1 MSSGPVPLRV
11 RSLSKRYTD
20 KQVLEGVDLELASG
34 EALALLGPNGA
45 GKSTLIGCICG
56 SVIPDSGQVEIAGH
70 ELAAQPLEARRALRY
85 LAQEVD
91 FPPGLTGQELLEFQ
105 ADVFGARAD
114 LGQAAQL
121 AGLGDS
127 LAHLAS
133 TYSVGMRRR
142 LAFAALSLGQA
153 ALYVLDEPFAGI
165 DADSSARLLD
175 WLLARKRAGAA
186 ILIAGH
192 AQDKAALEALE
203 SAELRLGAS

>member
-1 MSSGPVPLRV
+1 MNSSPLPLRV
-11 RSLSKRYTD
+11 RGLSKRYTD
-20 KQVLEGVDLELASG
+20 KQVLEGVELELARG

-70 ELAAQPLEARRALRY
+70 ELAASPLEARRALRY

-91 FPPGLTGQELLEFQ
+91 FPPGLTGRELLEFQ
-105 ADVFGARAD
+105 AEVFAARAD

-121 AGLGDS
+121 AGLGDA
-127 LAHLAS
+127 LEHLAS

-165 DADSSARLLD
+165 DVDSCERLLD

-192 AQDKAALEALE
+192 AQDQAALEALE
-203 SAELRLGAS
+203 AAQLRL